1 MLQLK
6 DKRLIRFG
14 QHVKTLREKLGLSAA
29 DVAARS
35 YLSKKDLLLIEQGD
49 KNFAFTTFL
58 ELCKGLGVKPEELLA
73 IDIEI

>member
-14 QHVKTLREKLGLSAA
+14 QHVTLIREKLGLSAA
-29 DVAARS
+29 DIAARS

-49 KNFAFTTFL
+49 KNFGFTTLL
-58 ELCKGLGVKPEELLA
+58 ELCKGLGMKPEELLSYD
-73 IDIEI
+73 IDL